1 MAAEPLTRLD
11 LPADMDHLTALMD
24 FVTAQAQA
32 AGLGPQDLYR
42 VDLAAEEILTNIIKY
57 AYPDGGGRV
66 EVACGMQGPSF
77 VMEFSDQ
84 GTPFDPLSAGDPLL
98 SEDIEERPVGG
109 LGIHLVRQVMDQ
121 VAYQR
126 QDQTNLLKVAKAVT
140 GG

>member
-1 MAAEPLTRLD
+1 MAAEPLARLD

-42 VDLAAEEILTNIIKY
+42 VDLAAEEILTNVIKY
-57 AYPDGGGRV
+57 AYPHGGGRV
-66 EVACGMQGPSF
+66 EVACGLQGSAF
-77 VMEFSDQ
+77 VMEFRDQ
-84 GTPFDPLSAGDPLL
+84 GTPFDPLSAGDPPL
-98 SEDIEERPVGG
+98 SEDIHERPVGG

-126 QDQTNLLKVAKAVT
+126 QDQTNLLTVAKTVT
-140 GG
+140 SG

>member
-1 MAAEPLTRLD
+1 MAAEPLARMEQ
-11 LPADMDHLTALMD
+11 PADMDHLGALMD

-42 VDLAAEEILTNIIKY
+42 VDLAAEEILTNVIKY
-57 AYPDGGGRV
+57 AYPDGAGRV
-66 EVACGMQGPSF
+66 AVACGRQGPDF
-77 VMEFSDQ
+77 VMEFRDQ
-84 GTPFDPLSAGDPLL
+84 GVPFDPLAAGDPPL
-98 SEDIEERPVGG
+98 SEDILERPVGG

-126 QDQTNLLKVAKAVT
+126 QDQTNLLRLAKTIT